1 MQDFARASALYGFD
15 TLIAEYGLSHT
26 ELLRDA
32 GLPENTLDNLQGLV
46 SYRRFL
52 ELLKLSAARS
62 GDPLFGLKLGLSQGV
77 SIFGPILYLLNNAR
91 TVGEAL
97 TELKQYFHLHMG
109 AAHVEV
115 SAYGDQVQLAYRVLD
130 PGQPG
135 INQGAELALGVGR
148 KLLQTLMGENW
159 QPHPMLLEHA
169 RQAPLT
175 AYQKLLGVSPQFN
188 SDTTALLMKPAELDL
203 PLRQADP
210 SLHRLIREHLDTLQN
225 LTDLELPGYV
235 SNLLRDLLPQGRV
248 TVDHIARCMA
258 MSRRTLQR
266 RLSDSGTS
274 FQAVL
279 DETRQKIALRYLR
292 DSNLQVTQLSDLLGY
307 ADLSA
312 FSRAFS
318 RWFGIP
324 PSQWEQQNPR

>member
-1 MQDFARASALYGFD
+1 MQDFARASALVGFD
-15 TLIAEYGLSHT
+15 TLVAEYGLSHT

-52 ELLKLSAARS
+52 KLLKLSAARS

-115 SAYGDQVQLAYRVLD
+115 SAYGDQIQLAYRVLD

-175 AYQKLLGVSPQFN
+175 AYQKLLGVSPRFN
-188 SDTTALLMKPAELDL
+188 SDTTALLLKPAELDL
-203 PLRQADP
+203 PLSQADP
-210 SLHRLIREHLDTLQN
+210 TLHRLIREHLDTLQN

-279 DETRQKIALRYLR
+279 DETRQKMALRYLR
-292 DSNLQVTQLSDLLGY
+292 DSTLQVTQLSDLLGY

-312 FSRAFS
+312 FSRAFT
-318 RWFGIP
+318 RWFGMP
-324 PSQWEQQNPR
+324 PSRWTADHH